1 MDLHNLLVFQDLFN
15 DDVFRDIEKLFLE
28 KI

>member
-15 DDVFRDIEKLFLE
+15 DDVLEISKKLFLE

>member
-15 DDVFRDIEKLFLE
+15 DDVLEISRKLFLE

>member
-15 DDVFRDIEKLFLE
+15 DDVFRDIEKTISRE
-28 KI
+28 I